1 MSYSQSISDISS
13 EYKTLSP
20 FCWQGGPRTSH
31 LHVLRQRSVVSGCLT
46 QPCRAQ
52 WGLAGLLPLREHLRE
67 KGTGGGKPRATRKN
81 DSLKFKK
88 KKSRKGEEDKTSLN
102 TIGNYSHEKGL
113 QWALSI
119 HPLARW
125 AHVLESCGK
134 ERPGRG

>member
-1 MSYSQSISDISS
+1 MTGWPQYQPLTRSETEECGQWVPNTALQS
-13 EYKTLSP
+13 
-20 FCWQGGPRTSH
+20 
-31 LHVLRQRSVVSGCLT
+31 SVGLT
-46 QPCRAQ
+46 
-52 WGLAGLLPLREHLRE
+52 GLLPLRKHLQE
-67 KGTGGGKPRATRKN
+67 KGTGRGKPRANRKN

-125 AHVLESCGK
+125 AHVLESCGEK
-134 ERPGRG
+134 RPGRG